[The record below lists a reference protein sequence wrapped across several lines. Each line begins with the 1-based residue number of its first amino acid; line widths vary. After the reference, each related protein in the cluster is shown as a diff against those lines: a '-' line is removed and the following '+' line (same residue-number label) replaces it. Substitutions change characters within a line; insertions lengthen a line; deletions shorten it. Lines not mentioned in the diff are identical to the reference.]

1 MVVYKRQEMGGKT
14 LETDDG
20 GKDQHTQTEARR
32 NTCKSCT
39 IKAADE
45 YSQVPPN
52 EISYETKTAEA
63 INKNNH
69 SESKQPIVC
78 T

>member
-1 MVVYKRQEMGGKT
+1 MGGKT